1 MCSCNVYGYNTP
13 VSGAPPPAAA
23 PKTMLLSL
31 QVGSVVFSGDRPKD
45 YKFIIEAA
53 DKDENI
59 RVPAAANITDEMRN
73 IMPLTPD
80 WTYWPDYERV
90 RQRSCCWLDTCR

>member
-1 MCSCNVYGYNTP
+1 M
-13 VSGAPPPAAA
+13 
-23 PKTMLLSL
+23 
-31 QVGSVVFSGDRPKD
+31 VFSGDRPRN
-45 YKFIIEAA
+45 YNFIIEAA

-59 RVPAAANITDEMRN
+59 RVPAVANITDEMRN

-90 RQRSCCWLDTCR
+90 SQPACQHTACVCYCHLDYVMH

>member
-1 MCSCNVYGYNTP
+1 M
-13 VSGAPPPAAA
+13 
-23 PKTMLLSL
+23 
-31 QVGSVVFSGDRPKD
+31 VFSGDRPKN
-45 YKFIIEAA
+45 YNFIIEAA

-59 RVPAAANITDEMRN
+59 RVPAVANITDEMRN

-90 RQRSCCWLDTCR
+90 RGAGRGGDAEEGREGEEELRLPCMGTRGQVAAQAGAGSRHASSR

>member
-1 MCSCNVYGYNTP
+1 
-13 VSGAPPPAAA
+13 
-23 PKTMLLSL
+23 
-31 QVGSVVFSGDRPKD
+31 VVFSGDRPKD

-53 DKDENI
+53 DRDENI

-90 RQRSCCWLDTCR
+90 RMTNTQQRPGVSLWRAICSYVCQSAHRWLTACSSSLQQQSPQL